1 MVFDE
6 ATSPLDRETEQVV
19 MEAIDGLSADLTILI
34 TPHRLTTI
42 KNCTRIIDLIK
53 NKVGSDQKWV
63 VKSIFTHITNESI
76 SFSRLSQIPIR

>member
-6 ATSPLDRETEQVV
+6 ATSALDRGTEQAV

-42 KNCTRIIDLIK
+42 KNCTQIIDLLK
-53 NKVGSDQKWV
+53 NKVGSNQK
-63 VKSIFTHITNESI
+63 
-76 SFSRLSQIPIR
+76 